1 MTKTDCLKCF
11 LNSDN
16 SKNLSGGDSAEA
28 STGKMSSDYGAAK
41 GPAQLGLSNAHYR
54 HIPANVH
61 EISMFSVWS
70 KLCHYYDKDLC
81 RKFPTEDFQRTFHD
95 HVQQTGGCRTDF
107 RA

>member
-16 SKNLSGGDSAEA
+16 SKNLSGGDSAET

-70 KLCHYYDKDLC
+70 KLVSLL
-81 RKFPTEDFQRTFHD
+81 
-95 HVQQTGGCRTDF
+95 
-107 RA
+107 